1 MSPVGAGTPPSGSIV
16 TAIFCGFGRSGGV
29 SKTTF
34 ARPLASGL
42 NNPALIGGE
51 GAAGRTQS

>member
-29 SKTTF
+29 SKRTF
-34 ARPLASGL
+34 ARPLASGF
-42 NNPALIGGE
+42 NNPALIGGKG
-51 GAAGRTQS
+51 GA